1 MKYINKFMI
10 FLFFVFIIL
19 PFIFLILVS
28 FTSNEVFQV
37 GGFSF
42 KWYVEAISSSNF
54 KEAILNSLIVSLIS
68 TVISISC
75 GFLFSLGLYKKRS
88 KYLEAYVDMP
98 LIIPHIVLS
107 FILYQFFVVKF
118 GIDSTII
125 LILANVVVA
134 FPYIIKSFLAALN
147 KIDKNIFLAGK
158 TLGANE
164 LTIVKKVL
172 LPNISSTLV
181 AVSFIS
187 FINAFNNLSIALFLI
202 KPGSYLL
209 PNQMMSYLEFYYDP
223 TIAALSVIII
233 IITVIILFIF
243 EKKFKISLIDKGER

>member
-1 MKYINKFMI
+1 MKYISKFLM
-10 FLFFVFIIL
+10 FLFFIFIIM

-28 FTSNEVFQV
+28 FTSGEVFKV
-37 GGFSF
+37 GGFSL
-42 KWYVEAISSSNF
+42 KWYVKAMGSSNF
-54 KEAILNSLIVSLIS
+54 KDAMFNSFVISLIS
-68 TVISISC
+68 TIISISS

-125 LILANVVVA
+125 LILANTVVA
-134 FPYIIKSFLAALN
+134 LPYIIKSFLAALN

-164 LTIVKKVL
+164 FIIVKKIL
-172 LPNISSTLV
+172 LPNISSTLI

-233 IITVIILFIF
+233 IITIIILLVF
-243 EKKFKISLIDKGER
+243 EKKLQISLIDKGER